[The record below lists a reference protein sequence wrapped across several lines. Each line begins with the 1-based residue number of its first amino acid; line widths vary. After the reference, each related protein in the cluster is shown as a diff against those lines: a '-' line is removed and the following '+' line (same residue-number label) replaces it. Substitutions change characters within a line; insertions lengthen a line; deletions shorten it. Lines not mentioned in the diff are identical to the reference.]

1 VQFFF
6 LYGMRYDTYMFEL
19 FLIVI
24 GLIVFE
30 IVSSIDNAVV
40 NADVLAT
47 MKSERAKR
55 FFLVWGILFAVFVV
69 RGILPS
75 LIVFLADPSIGVLGA
90 FQAMWQS
97 DPAVTAAVEAAAP
110 TIMMAGGM
118 FLLLLWLH
126 WLFMEEKTFGLP
138 LERHIQTYG
147 AVWFY
152 ALASLLLVGALVE
165 INRLP
170 VDNPMHLALAAAVG
184 FSVFFI
190 TQGFKENAEKIEQR
204 LIASGKESAMSDW
217 AKVAFLEVIDMA
229 FSVDGV
235 VGAFA
240 FTTVVP
246 LILIGN
252 GIGAVVVRQ
261 LTVHNI
267 DRIRSYAYLKNGAMY
282 SIGFLGTVMM
292 LEGFGAHIPSWVS
305 PVVTMLV
312 IGYFFWKS
320 IAENKLNR
328 NAVNTV
334 A

>member
-1 VQFFF
+1 
-6 LYGMRYDTYMFEL
+6 MRYDTYMFEL

>member
-1 VQFFF
+1 MQFSF
-6 LYGMRYDTYMFEL
+6 LYGIILNMFA
-19 FLIVI
+19 LILTI
-24 GLIVFE
+24 LGLVVFE
-30 IVSSIDNAVV
+30 VVSSIDNAVV

-47 MKSERAKR
+47 IKSARAKK
-55 FFLVWGILFAVFVV
+55 FFLTWGILFAIFVV
-69 RGILPS
+69 RGLLPS

-90 FQAMWQS
+90 FQAMWHS
-97 DPAVTAAVEAAAP
+97 DSNVTAAVTAAAP
-110 TIMMAGGM
+110 IIMMAGGM
-118 FLLLLWLH
+118 FLLLLWLY
-126 WLFMEEKTFGLP
+126 WLFMEDKEFGLP

-152 ALASLLLVGALVE
+152 AIASILLVGTLVE
-165 INRLP
+165 INNLI
-170 VDNPMHLALAAAVG
+170 VDKPMHLALAAAVG

-190 TQGFKENAEKIEQR
+190 TQGFKENAEVIEER
-204 LIASGKESAMSDW
+204 LIVSGEGSEISDW
-217 AKVAFLEVIDMA
+217 AKVLFLEVIDMA

-240 FTTVVP
+240 FTTMVP

-261 LTVHNI
+261 LTVSNI

-282 SIGFLGTVMM
+282 SIGFLGTAMM

-305 PVVTMLV
+305 PVVTMVV

-320 IAENKLNR
+320 VAEK
-328 NAVNTV
+328 
-334 A
+334 

>member
-1 VQFFF
+1 
-6 LYGMRYDTYMFEL
+6 MIPIMFE
-19 FLIVI
+19 FALII
-24 GLIVFE
+24 LGLVVFE
-30 IVSSIDNAVV
+30 VVSSIDNAVV
-40 NADVLAT
+40 NADVLST
-47 MKSERAKR
+47 MKSQRAKR
-55 FFLVWGILFAVFVV
+55 FFLTWGIFFAVFVV
-69 RGILPS
+69 RGVLPS
-75 LIVFLADPSIGVLGA
+75 LVVFLADPSIGVFGA
-90 FQAMWQS
+90 FQAMWQN
-97 DPAVTAAVEAAAP
+97 DDTVTAAVEAAAP

-165 INRLP
+165 INRLA

-252 GIGAVVVRQ
+252 GIGAIVVRQ

-312 IGYFFWKS
+312 VGYFFWKS
-320 IAENKLNR
+320 VAVNKLNG
-328 NAVNTV
+328 NTINTV

>member
-1 VQFFF
+1 MQFFF